1 MGEYGSVPPNIMRR
15 KSSSKL
21 VKHEDLAIDEVRDGG
36 MREISGYHDQ
46 DGEEYDSASS
56 DEVGDLALNNGSHQS
71 SSNHVGGGMGQQS
84 YSNAINSASV
94 NHLSVDNGQ
103 TRNGHGMLDAGH
115 RRNSYNEATSI
126 HHAFTGESGPRKMS
140 FNNGSVA
147 ASGTMGMSMATL
159 QGPQTLHQNG
169 ISGHPY
175 QQQYPVLPPPQH
187 QSFANMYSGSHA
199 SQPGQMG
206 PPDHTSQNHLQA
218 QDAQPHHAESSVR
231 FIPGFL
237 SATHGDTPTPSPPNG
252 YRQGNGG
259 QQRNGNQDSL
269 QQSRSQHAAMSHS
282 IPVSASN
289 LSPFNPT
296 SALARPHSKNGSNAP
311 ISDSHA
317 QSQRASDIAQSIPN
331 HPLSLAHATSHGLV
345 SSGYNISLSA
355 PNGVQDGSIS
365 KLGQL
370 YDTSQNHVEPE
381 RLAGN
386 GNIWSATD
394 PRQASLAISHQTDQ
408 QGPSLSSG
416 DDQSSG
422 LMRRDYAERDARTSI
437 GADAIRA
444 DDEPGIGGEDVGR
457 DVGPGVGSSH
467 SGGTTASLKAL
478 KMDLG
483 EEGNDAAN
491 E

>member
-1 MGEYGSVPPNIMRR
+1 MGEYGSIPPNIMRR

-21 VKHEDLAIDEVRDGG
+21 VKHEDLAIDETRDGG
-36 MREISGYHDQ
+36 LREINGYHDH
-46 DGEEYDSASS
+46 DGDEYDSASS
-56 DEVGDLALNNGSHQS
+56 DEAGDLALNNGSHQS
-71 SSNHVGGGMGQQS
+71 SSNHIAGGVGQQS
-84 YSNAINSASV
+84 YGNAINSAAT

-115 RRNSYNEATSI
+115 RRNSYNEATSM
-126 HHAFTGESGPRKMS
+126 HHAFNGESGNRKMS
-140 FNNGSVA
+140 FGNGNGGGG
-147 ASGTMGMSMATL
+147 GTMGMSMANL
-159 QGPQTLHQNG
+159 QGPQGLHQNG

-175 QQQYPVLPPPQH
+175 QQQYPILPPPQH
-187 QSFANMYSGSHA
+187 QSFANMYSGSHT

-218 QDAQPHHAESSVR
+218 QDAQLSHHAESSVR

-259 QQRNGNQDSL
+259 QQRNGNQDPL
-269 QQSRSQHAAMSHS
+269 QQPRSAMTHS
-282 IPVSASN
+282 IPN
-289 LSPFNPT
+289 ISPLNPT
-296 SALARPHSKNGSNAP
+296 SALARPHSQGSKNGIVP
-311 ISDSHA
+311 PTGDSHA
-317 QSQRASDIAQSIPN
+317 QSQRASDIAQSTSN
-331 HPLSLAHATSHGLV
+331 HALSLAHAASHGLV

-355 PNGVQDGSIS
+355 PNGGQDGSMS

-370 YDTSQNHVEPE
+370 YDTSQTHMEPE
-381 RLAGN
+381 RVATN
-386 GNIWSATD
+386 GNMWLATD
-394 PRQASLAISHQTDQ
+394 PRQASLASHQVDQ
-408 QGPSLSSG
+408 TGPSLSTG
-416 DDQSSG
+416 YDQSSG
-422 LMRRDYAERDARTSI
+422 LMRRDYAERDAQASI
-437 GADAIRA
+437 GAEVIRA
-444 DDEPGIGGEDVGR
+444 EDEHGMGAEDVGR